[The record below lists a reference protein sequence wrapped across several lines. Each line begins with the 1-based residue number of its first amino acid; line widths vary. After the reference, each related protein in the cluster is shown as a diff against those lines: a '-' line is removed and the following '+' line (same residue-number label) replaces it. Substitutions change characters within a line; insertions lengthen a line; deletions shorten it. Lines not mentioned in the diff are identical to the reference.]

1 MPRRRLLL
9 TVSSL
14 VAVAL
19 AVTGCTIPTTKD
31 GGGYGPSNQTARKAA
46 PPPPVE
52 LRSGAKEELKSS
64 DASWTPATYVTATGA
79 KVVLDVSNTDPTQHN
94 FTLGDLEIS
103 KNIPR
108 HEHPDPLH
116 GTQTGSLPVL
126 LQIPPAGDAGLA
138 DGHLAVRRQPPASP
152 HPRRLLT
159 RREPSCPRSVP
170 HAVPAGGLRGS
181 PACSRC

>member
-9 TVSSL
+9 TVSGL

-19 AVTGCTIPTTKD
+19 ALTGCTIPTTKD

-64 DASWTPATYVTATGA
+64 DASWTPATYVTAAGA
-79 KVVLDVSNTDPTQHN
+79 KVVLDVSNADPTQHN

-103 KNIPR
+103 KNIP
-108 HEHPDPLH
+108 PDTSTLIRFTAPKPGRYRFYCKYH
-116 GTQTGSLPVL
+116 QQEMQGW
-126 LQIPPAGDAGLA
+126 
-138 DGHLAVRRQPPASP
+138 
-152 HPRRLLT
+152 LT
-159 RREPSCPRSVP
+159 VT
-170 HAVPAGGLRGS
+170 
-181 PACSRC
+181 

>member
-19 AVTGCTIPTTKD
+19 ALTGCTIPTTKD

-79 KVVLDVSNTDPTQHN
+79 KVVLDVSNADPTQHN

-103 KNIPR
+103 KNIP
-108 HEHPDPLH
+108 PDTSTLIRFTAPKPGRYRFYCKYH
-116 GTQTGSLPVL
+116 QQEMQGW
-126 LQIPPAGDAGLA
+126 
-138 DGHLAVRRQPPASP
+138 
-152 HPRRLLT
+152 LT
-159 RREPSCPRSVP
+159 VT
-170 HAVPAGGLRGS
+170 
-181 PACSRC
+181 

>member
-19 AVTGCTIPTTKD
+19 AVAGCTIPTTKD

-52 LRSGAKEELKSS
+52 LRSGAKEELKST

-79 KVVLDVSNTDPTQHN
+79 KVVLDVSNADPTQHN

-103 KNIPR
+103 KNIP
-108 HEHPDPLH
+108 PDTSTLIRFTAPKPGRYRFYCKYH
-116 GTQTGSLPVL
+116 QQEMQGW
-126 LQIPPAGDAGLA
+126 
-138 DGHLAVRRQPPASP
+138 
-152 HPRRLLT
+152 LT
-159 RREPSCPRSVP
+159 VT
-170 HAVPAGGLRGS
+170 
-181 PACSRC
+181 

>member
-9 TVSSL
+9 TVSGV

-19 AVTGCTIPTTKD
+19 AVAGCTIPTTKD

-52 LRSGAKEELKSS
+52 LRSGAKEELKST

-79 KVVLDVSNTDPTQHN
+79 KVVLDVSNADPTQHN

-103 KNIPR
+103 KNIP
-108 HEHPDPLH
+108 PDTSTLIRFTAPKPGRYRFYCKYH
-116 GTQTGSLPVL
+116 QQEMQGW
-126 LQIPPAGDAGLA
+126 
-138 DGHLAVRRQPPASP
+138 
-152 HPRRLLT
+152 LT
-159 RREPSCPRSVP
+159 VT
-170 HAVPAGGLRGS
+170 
-181 PACSRC
+181 